1 MPAINGCPMKKT
13 LTIAV
18 TFYVGR
24 WYGIKTVMNLIGKEI
39 EINDGGSRRSRKTCK
54 LGE

>member
-1 MPAINGCPMKKT
+1 MPDIIGCAMKTT

-39 EINDGGSRRSRKTCK
+39 EIDGLWLRRSCKTCK
-54 LGE
+54 LGD